1 MSVRKII
8 EAFDAWR
15 VQDAPLVLATVYRTA
30 GSTYSKPGHRILINA
45 DGDYRG
51 LVSGGCLE
59 GDLAEHAS
67 RVVATGVPAAVT
79 YDLRDGA
86 DELFGLGVGCNGLIA
101 VYLQPLTAR
110 DGYEPYATMAAREL
124 DGKATAAATV
134 IAVEGGLARA
144 QDDGLAAGATVV
156 VGASAHTAVG
166 VGEAAA
172 ARLALRCRAAVEDG
186 AARFVEEE
194 GSSVLYAPLERVPR
208 MLVLGAGLDAQPLV
222 RMAVELG
229 WRVTVADHRPAY
241 VERGGFATAE
251 KTELVDPDE
260 LAVKFALDEYDAVI
274 VMSHHLVTDRRYLAQ
289 LAACGAGYLGVLGPR
304 ARRDRLLDELGER
317 GARLRERLEG
327 PVGLDIGA
335 DSPESIALS
344 ILADLQQ
351 RVSTTRRAARR
362 RTS

>member
-8 EAFDAWR
+8 ETFAAWR
-15 VQDAPLVLATVYRTA
+15 GQGAPLVLATVYRTA

-45 DGDYRG
+45 EGDYRG

-59 GDLAEHAS
+59 GDLAEHAR

-101 VYLQPLTAR
+101 VFLQPLTAR
-110 DGYEPYATMAAREL
+110 EGYEPYATIAAREL
-124 DGKATAAATV
+124 DGKADAAATV
-134 IAVEGGLARA
+134 VSVDGEAERA
-144 QDDGLAAGATVV
+144 HDLAAGATVV
-156 VGASAHTAVG
+156 VGADGYTAFG
-166 VGEAAA
+166 GADEASA
-172 ARLALRCRAAVEDG
+172 ARLAARCREAVADG
-186 AARFVEEE
+186 VARFVEED
-194 GSSVLYAPLERVPR
+194 GVGVLYAPLERVPR

-229 WRVTVADHRPAY
+229 WRVDVADHRPAY
-241 VERGGFATAE
+241 VERGGFAAAE
-251 KTELVDPDE
+251 SLSLIEPDS
-260 LAVKFALDEYDAVI
+260 AASTFALDDYDAVI

-289 LAACGAGYLGVLGPR
+289 LADCRAGYVGVLGPR

-317 GARLRERLEG
+317 GKRLRERLHG

-344 ILADLQQ
+344 ILAELQQ
-351 RVSTTRRAARR
+351 GVVSTTRRAARR